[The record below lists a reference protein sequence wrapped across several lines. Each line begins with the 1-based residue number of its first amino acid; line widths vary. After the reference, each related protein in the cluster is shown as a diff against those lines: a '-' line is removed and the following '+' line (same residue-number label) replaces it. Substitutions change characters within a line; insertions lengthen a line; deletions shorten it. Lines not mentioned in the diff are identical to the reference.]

1 MFRRPPAAAAEEL
14 TISDTDDVQVERT
27 EEGWVRR
34 TFLRG
39 LNAIFMDS
47 YDGKAIGLGGGR
59 GFNPRVARYLRVR
72 RSLGYA
78 LTYAKR
84 AGLADM
90 GPAGELASSGYCLA
104 ADANAPEYLVF
115 DVAQELGEQKAMMG
129 VAPPVGASAR
139 AGRLRRSLRWAV
151 PPAARVPRRRQ
162 SAPSASHAP
171 TPGAPW

>member
-1 MFRRPPAAAAEEL
+1 M
-14 TISDTDDVQVERT
+14 
-27 EEGWVRR
+27 RR

-39 LNAIFMDS
+39 LNPIVMDS
-47 YDGKAIGLGGGR
+47 YDGKAIGLGAGR

-90 GPAGELASSGYCLA
+90 RLAGELASSGYCLA

-115 DVAQELGEQKAMMG
+115 DVAQELGEQKAVMA
-129 VAPPVGASAR
+129 VTRPVSASAR
-139 AGRLRRSLRWAV
+139 AGRLRRSLRWASS
-151 PPAARVPRRRQ
+151 A
-162 SAPSASHAP
+162 SCSGAPSPAISAFSIARADSRSTVVTTLPRHNYVS
-171 TPGAPW
+171 